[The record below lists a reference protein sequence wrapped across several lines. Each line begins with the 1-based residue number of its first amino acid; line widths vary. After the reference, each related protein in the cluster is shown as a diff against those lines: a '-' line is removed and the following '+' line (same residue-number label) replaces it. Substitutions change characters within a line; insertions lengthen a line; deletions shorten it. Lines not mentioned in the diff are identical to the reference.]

1 MTLGLF
7 RSANSAMARTILPQK
22 TVMGY
27 KEHMKTN
34 DPHPPSRY
42 TDKLYPSFKVF
53 HELMAWKV
61 QNILLVSSPYD
72 AFIMEEDG
80 RLAGR
85 IIDEYRGLNLS
96 RPPRLSWVSTAQ
108 EALSA
113 LSHTPYDIVITMPR
127 LDDMPPHELGRK
139 IKSSFPNLPVFLLT
153 HAISPAF
160 GRPDLP
166 VQDAFDKVYVWSG
179 NTDLLLALIKN
190 VEDRMN
196 VEFDTQHALVRVILL
211 MEDSPVHASAIIP
224 MLYKEIVTQTQR
236 VMEESINEEHRLL
249 RMRARTKILIAET
262 YEEAEKLY
270 RQFTPYLLCVISD
283 VGFSKNG
290 RMDDTAGVSLLSMI
304 RKENPDIPLL
314 TLSSEEDNRQKVAP
328 FSTTFINKNASTLHT
343 DIHKFFIS
351 HLGFGDFI
359 FRLPTGKTVGHAEN
373 LRSMEKVL
381 PGIPDEALYYHAAR
395 NDFSVWLMAR
405 AEVQLASELRPVKAS
420 DFNSAGELRDYLI
433 SCIRNRRE
441 GQQKGH
447 ITDFIDE
454 DFDPKNEFIKIGK
467 GSLGGKARS
476 LAFLST
482 LLRENPKLHD
492 AFPDIDIRIPKTIA
506 ITTDGFDAF
515 INDNLLDELPFDSL
529 SDAEIQ
535 TKFMAASFP
544 DELEKKLDIS
554 LRQVTYPLAVR
565 SSSLLE
571 DAQYH
576 PFAGIYQTYMIPN
589 DHTDI
594 NIRMNQLI
602 TAIKRVYAST
612 YLSAPRAYSGS
623 TSHRIEDEKMGII
636 VQEICGARYGE
647 FYYPA
652 MSGVVQSYNYYPIS
666 HLTPEDGVA
675 HIALGLGKTV
685 VEGETAL
692 RFSPKY
698 PQFLPGYSSVEEIL
712 NNSQKQFYALKMSE
726 SPQNDHNIEDIELVK
741 LDIDEVADHP
751 PVRFLSS
758 TYIPSEHRIRD
769 VGQSSGHPVLTFASI
784 LKYNSIPLPQLLLEI
799 LTLGR
804 KGMGSP
810 VEIEFAVNFSG
821 EPFSRGPNRAEF
833 SLLQIRPMAVDC
845 SQTDVVIHP
854 EEIKNAFCYSTMALG
869 NGCFRDIHHIL
880 YVKPETFNPADTIRI
895 AADISRFNQLMRQ
908 ANQKYI
914 LIGPGRWGSADR
926 WLGIPVKWHDIS
938 QVSAILETA
947 SENLQATPSQGSHF
961 FHNITS
967 MGISYITVRQNKT
980 DFIDRQ
986 WINNLPAENETAH
999 IKLVRGLSA
1008 FTIKINGKTSSAV
1021 FMK

>member
-1 MTLGLF
+1 
-7 RSANSAMARTILPQK
+7 
-22 TVMGY
+22 
-27 KEHMKTN
+27 MKPN
-34 DPHPPSRY
+34 DPHRPSRY

-127 LDDMPPHELGRK
+127 LDDMAPDELGKK
-139 IKSSFPNLPVFLLT
+139 IKSRFPHLPIFLLT
-153 HAISPAF
+153 HAIGPTLAPS
-160 GRPDLP
+160 GLP
-166 VQDAFDKVYVWSG
+166 VQNPFDKVYVWSG
-179 NTDLLLALIKN
+179 NTDLLLAMIKN
-190 VEDRMN
+190 VEDRKN

-211 MEDSPVHASAIIP
+211 MEDSPVYASAIIP

-249 RMRARTKILIAET
+249 RMRARTKILVAET
-262 YEEAEKLY
+262 YEEAETLY
-270 RQFTPYLLCVISD
+270 RQFSAYLLCVISD
-283 VGFSKNG
+283 VRFSRKG
-290 RMDDTAGVSLLSMI
+290 KMDDTAGVSLLSMI

-314 TLSSEEDNRQKVAP
+314 TLSSEESNRQKVLP
-328 FSTTFINKNASTLHT
+328 LSTTFINKNASTLHA
-343 DIHKFFIS
+343 DIRKFFMS
-351 HLGFGDFI
+351 HLGFGNFI
-359 FRLPTGKTVGHAEN
+359 FRLPTGETVGSAEN
-373 LRSMEKVL
+373 LRAMEKVL
-381 PGIPDEALYYHAAR
+381 PKIPDEALYFHAAR
-395 NDFSVWLMAR
+395 NDFSIWLMAR

-420 DFNSAGELRDYLI
+420 DFSNTGELREYLI
-433 SCIRNRRE
+433 SCLRNRRE

-447 ITDFIDE
+447 ITDFIDD

-482 LLRENPKLHD
+482 LLRENPMLHE
-492 AFPDIDIRIPKTIA
+492 AFPDIDIQIPKTLS

-515 INDNLLDELPFDSL
+515 LSDNLLNELPFDTL
-529 SDAEIQ
+529 TDAEIQ
-535 TKFMAASFP
+535 AKFMAATFP
-544 DELEKKLDIS
+544 EWLEKKLGIFLS
-554 LRQVTYPLAVR
+554 QVTYPLAVR

-589 DHTDI
+589 NHADLT
-594 NIRMNQLI
+594 IRLNQLI

-612 YLSAPRAYSGS
+612 YLAAPRAYSGS
-623 TSHRIEDEKMGII
+623 TAHRIEDEKMGVI
-636 VQEICGARYGE
+636 VQQISGARYGE

-675 HIALGLGKTV
+675 HISLGLGKSV
-685 VEGETAL
+685 VEGETIL
-692 RFSPKY
+692 RFSPKH

-712 NNSQKQFYALKMSE
+712 NNSQRRFYALKMSGSLPAG
-726 SPQNDHNIEDIELVK
+726 SPAEDIELVR
-741 LDIDEVADHP
+741 LDLDEVSDHP

-758 TYIPSEHRIRD
+758 TYIASEHRIRD
-769 VGQSSGHPVLTFASI
+769 IGQSSEHPVLTFATI
-784 LKYNSIPLPQLLLEI
+784 LKYNTFPIPQLLVEI
-799 LTLGR
+799 LALGR

-821 EPFSRGPNRAEF
+821 EPFNRAEF
-833 SLLQIRPMAVDC
+833 SLLQMRPMAFDC
-845 SQTDVVIHP
+845 SQTDIVIHP
-854 EEIKNAFCYSTMALG
+854 EDIKNAFCYSTMALG
-869 NGCFRDIHHIL
+869 NGCSRNIDHIL
-880 YVKPETFNPADTIRI
+880 FVKPETFDPANTIRI
-895 AADISRFNQLMRQ
+895 ASDISRFNQLMRQ
-908 ANQKYI
+908 ADRKYI

-926 WLGIPVKWHDIS
+926 WLGIPLKWHDIS
-938 QVSAILETA
+938 QVSAILETT
-947 SENLQATPSQGSHF
+947 SQNLQAAPSQGTHF

-967 MGISYITVRQNKT
+967 MGISYITVRQNGA
-980 DFIDRQ
+980 DFIDWQ
-986 WINNLPAENETAH
+986 WINSLRTEHETAD

-1008 FTIKINGKTSSAV
+1008 FTIKINGKESSAV
-1021 FMK
+1021 FVK

>member
-1 MTLGLF
+1 
-7 RSANSAMARTILPQK
+7 
-22 TVMGY
+22 
-27 KEHMKTN
+27 MKAN
-34 DPHPPSRY
+34 DPRRPSRY

-96 RPPRLSWVSTAQ
+96 RPPRLSWVSTAR

-113 LSHTPYDIVITMPR
+113 LSRMPYDIVITMPR
-127 LDDMPPHELGRK
+127 LDDMAPHELGRK
-139 IKSSFPNLPVFLLT
+139 IKKSFPNLPVFLLT
-153 HAISPAF
+153 HATGAAF
-160 GRPDLP
+160 AQPGFVNQNP
-166 VQDAFDKVYVWSG
+166 FDKVYVWSG

-196 VEFDTQHALVRVILL
+196 VDFDTQRALVRVILL
-211 MEDSPVHASAIIP
+211 MEDSPVYASAIIP
-224 MLYKEIVTQTQR
+224 ILYKEIVTQTQR

-249 RMRARTKILIAET
+249 RMRARTKILVAET

-270 RQFTPYLLCVISD
+270 RRFTPYLLCLISD
-283 VGFSKNG
+283 VRFSKNG
-290 RMDDTAGVSLLSMI
+290 KMDDTAGVSLLSMI
-304 RKENPDIPLL
+304 RKENPDIPIL
-314 TLSSEEDNRQKVAP
+314 TLSSEESNRGKV
-328 FSTTFINKNASTLHT
+328 FSLSTAFINKNASTLHT
-343 DIHKFFIS
+343 DIRRFFMS
-351 HLGFGDFI
+351 HLGFGDFV
-359 FRLPTGKTVGHAEN
+359 FHLPTGETVGHAEN
-373 LRSMEKVL
+373 LRAMEKVL
-381 PGIPDEALYYHAAR
+381 PGIPDESLYYHAAR
-395 NDFSVWLMAR
+395 NDFSIWLMAR

-420 DFNSAGELRDYLI
+420 DFNNAAELRAYLI
-433 SCIRNRRE
+433 ACLRNRRE

-447 ITDFIDE
+447 VIDFIDE

-476 LAFLST
+476 LAFLAT
-482 LLRENPKLHD
+482 LMRDNPSLQD
-492 AFPDIDIRIPKTIA
+492 AFPDVDIRIPKTLA

-515 INDNLLDELPFDSL
+515 VHGNLLNELPFDTL
-529 SDAEIQ
+529 ADAEIQ
-535 TKFMAASFP
+535 AKFVAASFP
-544 DELEKKLDIS
+544 DWLEKKLRRFLS
-554 LRQVTYPLAVR
+554 EVTYPLAVR

-589 DHTDI
+589 NHGDLAV
-594 NIRMNQLI
+594 RLNQLI

-612 YLSAPRAYSGS
+612 YLAAPRAYSGS
-623 TSHRIEDEKMGII
+623 TAHRIEDEKMGII
-636 VQEICGARYGE
+636 VQEICGARFGE
-647 FYYPA
+647 YYYPA

-666 HLTPEDGVA
+666 PLKPEDGVA

-685 VEGETAL
+685 VDGEAAL
-692 RFSPKY
+692 RFSPKH

-712 NNSQKQFYALKMSE
+712 GNSQRRFYALKMADSLPSE
-726 SPQNDHNIEDIELVK
+726 NETEEIPLVK
-741 LDIDEVADHP
+741 LDVDEVSDHP

-769 VGQSSGHPVLTFASI
+769 IGQSSGYPVLTFATI
-784 LKYNSIPLPQLLLEI
+784 LKYNTFPLPQLLLE
-799 LTLGR
+799 LLALGR

-821 EPFSRGPNRAEF
+821 EPFNKDRRKAEF
-833 SLLQIRPMAVDC
+833 SLLQIRPMALDC
-845 SQTDVVIHP
+845 SQTNIVIDP

-869 NGCFRDIHHIL
+869 NGCSRGIDHIL
-880 YVKPETFNPADTIRI
+880 LVKPETFDPANTIRV

-908 ANQKYI
+908 ADRKYI
-914 LIGPGRWGSADR
+914 LIGPGRWGSADP
-926 WLGIPVKWHDIS
+926 WLGIPLKWHDIS
-938 QVSAILETA
+938 HAIAILETTYQ
-947 SENLQATPSQGSHF
+947 NLQAAPSQGTHF

-967 MGISYITVRQNKT
+967 MGISYVTVRQNGA
-980 DFIDRQ
+980 DFIDWQ
-986 WINNLPAENETAH
+986 WINSLSTEKETVD
-999 IKLVRGLSA
+999 IKLVRSLSA
-1008 FTIKINGKTSSAV
+1008 FTIKINGKDSSAV
-1021 FMK
+1021 FVK

>member
-1 MTLGLF
+1 
-7 RSANSAMARTILPQK
+7 
-22 TVMGY
+22 
-27 KEHMKTN
+27 
-34 DPHPPSRY
+34 
-42 TDKLYPSFKVF
+42 
-53 HELMAWKV
+53 MAWKV

-127 LDDMPPHELGRK
+127 LDDMPPHELGKK
-139 IKSSFPNLPVFLLT
+139 IKNSFPNLPVFLLT
-153 HAISPAF
+153 HAIGPAF
-160 GRPDLP
+160 GQPGFP
-166 VQDAFDKVYVWSG
+166 IQNPFDKIYVWSG

-249 RMRARTKILIAET
+249 RMRARTKILVAET

-270 RQFTPYLLCVISD
+270 RQFSPYLLCVISD
-283 VGFSKNG
+283 VRFSKNG
-290 RMDDTAGVSLLSMI
+290 KMDDTAGISFLSMI
-304 RKENPDIPLL
+304 REENPDIPLL
-314 TLSSEEDNRQKVAP
+314 TLSSEESNREKVNSLSA
-328 FSTTFINKNASTLHT
+328 TFLNKNASTLHT
-343 DIHKFFIS
+343 DIRKFFVS

-359 FRLPTGKTVGHAEN
+359 FRLPTGKTVGRAEN
-373 LRSMEKVL
+373 LRAMEKVL
-381 PGIPDEALYYHAAR
+381 PDIPDEALYYHAAR
-395 NDFSVWLMAR
+395 NDFSIWLMAR
-405 AEVQLASELRPVKAS
+405 AEVQLASGLRPVKAT
-420 DFNSAGELRDYLI
+420 DFNTVGELREYLI
-433 SCIRNRRE
+433 SCLRNRRE

-447 ITDFIDE
+447 ITDFVDE
-454 DFDPKNEFIKIGK
+454 DFDPKNEFTKIGK

-492 AFPDIDIRIPKTIA
+492 TFPEVDILIPKTLA

-515 INDNLLDELPFDSL
+515 ITDNLLNELPFETLTDS
-529 SDAEIQ
+529 EIQ
-535 TKFMAASFP
+535 AKFQTAPFP
-544 DELEKKLDIS
+544 GWLEKKLGIF
-554 LRQVTYPLAVR
+554 LRHVTYPLAVR

-589 DHTDI
+589 SHKDLAVRI
-594 NIRMNQLI
+594 NQLI

-612 YLSAPRAYSGS
+612 FLAAPRAYSGS
-623 TSHRIEDEKMGII
+623 TAHRIEDEKMGVII
-636 VQEICGARYGE
+636 QEICGARHRD
-647 FYYPA
+647 FFYPA
-652 MSGVVQSYNYYPIS
+652 ISGVVQSYNYYPIS
-666 HLTPEDGVA
+666 PLMPEDGVA

-692 RFSPKY
+692 RFSPKH
-698 PQFLPGYSSVEEIL
+698 PQFLPGFSGVEEIL
-712 NNSQKQFYALKMSE
+712 NNAQRRFYALKLSDSLPNGNE
-726 SPQNDHNIEDIELVK
+726 IEDSQIVR
-741 LDIDEVADHP
+741 LDIDEATDHP
-751 PVRFLSS
+751 SVRFLSS
-758 TYIPSEHRIRD
+758 TYDPSEHRIRD
-769 VGQSSGHPVLTFASI
+769 IGPSSGHPVLTFATI
-784 LKYNSIPLPQLLLEI
+784 LKYNSMPLPQLLLEI
-799 LTLGR
+799 LALGR

-810 VEIEFAVNFSG
+810 VEIEFAINFSG
-821 EPFSRGPNRAEF
+821 QPFDKAKNKVMF
-833 SLLQIRPMAVDC
+833 SLLQIRPMAFDC

-854 EEIKNAFCYSTMALG
+854 EEIRNAFCHSTMALG
-869 NGCFRDIHHIL
+869 NGCSRNIHHIL
-880 YVKPETFNPADTIRI
+880 YVKPETFNPVDTIRI
-895 AADISRFNQLMRQ
+895 ASDISRFNQLMRQ
-908 ANQKYI
+908 ADQKYI

-938 QVSAILETA
+938 RVSAILETTSKNMRA
-947 SENLQATPSQGSHF
+947 APSQGTHF

-967 MGISYITVRQNKT
+967 MGISYVTVQPNGT
-980 DFIDRQ
+980 DFIDWQ
-986 WINNLPAENETAH
+986 WINSLPTENETGH
-999 IKLVRGLSA
+999 IKLVRSPSA
-1008 FTIKINGKTSSAV
+1008 FTIKVNGKESSAV
-1021 FMK
+1021 CVK